1 MSYEHFDEGLPD
13 LETESPIQMGIS
25 TRRNLVAIRDD
36 VVTDEV
42 VGWATTYE
50 YAPDNPFRL
59 VGEIAS
65 CGAARLRTT
74 YTYASEGP
82 NAGRVVAVS
91 TELSLDSGGSWV
103 PRSSV
108 VYAYN
113 ASGTL
118 ASVTPA

>member
-1 MSYEHFDEGLPD
+1 MSYEHFDEALPD
-13 LETESPIQMGIS
+13 PEVESPIQMGVS

-42 VGWATTYE
+42 VGWATAYE

-59 VGEIAS
+59 VAEIAS
-65 CGAARLRTT
+65 CGDARLRTT

-82 NAGRVVAVS
+82 NTGRVVAVA
-91 TELSLDSGGSWV
+91 TELSVDAGATWA

-108 VYAYN
+108 AYAYN
-113 ASGTL
+113 ANGTL
-118 ASVTPA
+118 ASVTPV